1 MRIYIPRSSGAAA
14 FDELSEV
21 PWNELGH
28 AYGSGIGQDPHE
40 DVPGSLRLLGAGDE
54 ETMSEGLQLLF
65 SNVCHQGTI
74 YEVTAHAFPFI
85 AAWAAGAP
93 ADGERL
99 RSAFHLL
106 AQIAIAA
113 TYDAPTGSHA
123 GSWGDG
129 VGETTRAAIKASAAH
144 LEVVRSRS
152 PMLGQLVAA
161 LLPDIDARRLQTVID
176 AAPD

>member
-1 MRIYIPRSSGAAA
+1 MHIYVPRSSGAAA

-21 PWNELGH
+21 PWDDLAH
-28 AYGSGIGQDPHE
+28 AYGSGIGQAPHE
-40 DVPGSLRLLGAGDE
+40 DVPGSLRLLGADDE
-54 ETMSEGLQLLF
+54 ETMGEGVYLLF

-99 RSAFHLL
+99 LSAFHLL
-106 AQIAIAA
+106 AQIALAA
-113 TYDAPTGSHA
+113 TYDAPHGSHS

-129 VGETTRAAIKASAAH
+129 VGEATRAAIKASAVH
-144 LEVVRSRS
+144 LEVARLRS

-161 LLPDIDARRLQTVID
+161 LLPEIDAARLEAVID
-176 AAPD
+176 AAGG